1 MTQVGTPKHDPIP
14 IGEVAKP
21 PFARLPDPSAMFA
34 CRAERLKSLAER
46 HELSSYLAFLAELC
60 GIQHRVQD
68 GLPETDPPAADTIA
82 RAREFGMPP
91 LDRARLTRDAALD
104 ATWERFLAR
113 ADAMA
118 MPDNARLALG
128 RVKAADPAAEAA
140 MITAVLSNA
149 IPVEALAEHVFVAAV
164 LQVHFARLA
173 SQLDASSLV
182 PVGDGACPACGS
194 PLVSSLVVGWRGA
207 ENTRFCACSL
217 CGTLWNYPR
226 VRCTLCGA
234 TQGIAYQEIAGGPGT
249 IKAETCESCRG
260 YVKILHQQNDPAL
273 DPLAD
278 DVATLALDLLVRDLG
293 YRRGAVNPF
302 LLGY

>member
-21 PFARLPDPSAMFA
+21 PFARLPDPLAIFA
-34 CRAERLKSLAER
+34 RRAARLKSLAER
-46 HELSSYLAFLAELC
+46 HELRSYLAFLAELC
-60 GIQHRVQD
+60 GIQHRIQD
-68 GLPETDPPAADTIA
+68 GLPAADPPAADAIA
-82 RAREFGMPP
+82 HARQFGMPP
-91 LDRARLTRDAALD
+91 LDRPRFTRDAALD
-104 ATWERFLAR
+104 AAWERLLAM
-113 ADAMA
+113 AHEMA
-118 MPDNARLALG
+118 MPESARRALE
-128 RVKAADPAAEAA
+128 RVKAANPATEAA
-140 MITAVLSNA
+140 MIGAVLSNA

-173 SQLDASSLV
+173 SQLDAAALV

-194 PLVSSLVVGWRGA
+194 APLSSVVVGWHGA
-207 ENTRFCACSL
+207 HATRFCICSL

-226 VRCTLCGA
+226 IRCVLCGA

-249 IKAETCESCRG
+249 IKAETCESCRR
-260 YVKILHQQNDPAL
+260 YVKILHQQNDPLL

-278 DVATLALDLLVRDLG
+278 DVATLALDLMVRDLG

>member
-1 MTQVGTPKHDPIP
+1 MTQVGTPKHDQIP

-21 PFARLPDPSAMFA
+21 PFARLPDPLAMFA
-34 CRAERLKSLAER
+34 RRADRLKSLAER
-46 HELSSYLAFLAELC
+46 HELRSYLAFLAELC
-60 GIQHRVQD
+60 GIQHRLQD
-68 GLPETDPPAADTIA
+68 GLADADPPAADAIA

-91 LDRARLTRDAALD
+91 LDRARFTRDAALD
-104 ATWERFLAR
+104 AAWQRLLAM
-113 ADAMA
+113 ADEMA
-118 MPDNARLALG
+118 MPDSARLALA
-128 RVKAADPAAEAA
+128 RVKASGAVAEAA
-140 MITAVLSNA
+140 MIGAVLSNA

-164 LQVHFARLA
+164 LQVHFAHLA
-173 SQLDASSLV
+173 SQLDAKTLV
-182 PVGDGACPACGS
+182 PIGDGVCPACGS
-194 PLVSSLVVGWRGA
+194 PPVSSMVVGWRGA
-207 ENTRFCACSL
+207 HASRFCACSL

-226 VRCTLCGA
+226 VKCTLCGA

-260 YVKILHQQNDPAL
+260 YVKILHQQNDPLL